1 MWTQITSA
9 PSNCIELRKLSPL
22 CWKRGGDFAL
32 LPKFS
37 IERDSR
43 ASKVCKLKLS
53 ESFSNVFLKCSS
65 YSMRSCE
72 VGEAGSSASELSFD
86 ELGVVAKQCESKM
99 STSSEVGDKT
109 LKEKNNVYFCNTL
122 Y

>member
-1 MWTQITSA
+1 MHLQIVL
-9 PSNCIELRKLSPL
+9 NCENYL
-22 CWKRGGDFAL
+22 CFVGKGGRRRGRGTFAL

-109 LKEKNNVYFCNTL
+109 LKEKK
-122 Y
+122 